1 MNFYA
6 AALFCTENTTPSANI
21 MFVDLLFTNKMLFI
35 VVFIII
41 LYKPLDI

>member
-21 MFVDLLFTNKMLFI
+21 MFVDLLFTNKNVIYCCFYHYFI
-35 VVFIII
+35 QT
-41 LYKPLDI
+41 P